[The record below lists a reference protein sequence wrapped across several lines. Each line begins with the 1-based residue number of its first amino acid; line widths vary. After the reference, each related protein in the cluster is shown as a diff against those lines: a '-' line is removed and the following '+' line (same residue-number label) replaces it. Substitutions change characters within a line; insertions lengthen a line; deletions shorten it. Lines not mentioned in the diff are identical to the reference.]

1 MEAKRFVKQKT
12 RRFINLIKFSIAEI
26 VFFYLVRSRIIGL
39 IQSDGEQQ
47 KERRRRSTIKR
58 SNGLTKYRPGMVD
71 NQTSFEIGRNGPGAK
86 IGWGCFVFIAI
97 GEAIILIVV
106 VVVADGSNLSLN

>member
-1 MEAKRFVKQKT
+1 MANSKK
-12 RRFINLIKFSIAEI
+12 
-26 VFFYLVRSRIIGL
+26 
-39 IQSDGEQQ
+39 
-47 KERRRRSTIKR
+47 KEEEDQP
-58 SNGLTKYRPGMVD
+58 SNALMGSPNTTPGIVD

-106 VVVADGSNLSLN
+106 VVADGSNLWLN